1 MIWKMIFNVAKYLK
15 ECREDKLNAYAAQTA
30 FFILLAIIP
39 FLMVFLTLLQFTP
52 ITQSMLFTIFENG
65 LPAYISPF
73 FISITDEIYNR
84 SIGITAVTAVVAI
97 WSAAK
102 GMQYL
107 TAGLNSVHD
116 LEEKRNWIVQ
126 RFWAVIDTVVFM
138 FALIFTLLVMVF
150 GNSIRSLAVEN
161 LPVLRR
167 LSVILSS
174 FRGLLLFAILV
185 IFFDITFSLLP
196 GKRQTLKSQLPGA
209 VLCALAWY
217 AISFLLSVY
226 IDYFNGFSMYGSL
239 TTIALMMLWLYFCIY
254 SMLLCAELN
263 AVFGKEFQKM
273 ELHKIQKENGN
284 GKGYTD

>member
-1 MIWKMIFNVAKYLK
+1 MIWKMIFSVAKYLK

-39 FLMVFLTLLQFTP
+39 FLMVFLAFLQFTP
-52 ITQSMLFTIFENG
+52 ITESMLLAIFKKG
-65 LPAYISPF
+65 LPEYISPF

-84 SIGITAVTAVVAI
+84 SMGITAVTAVVAI

-107 TAGLNSVHD
+107 TAGLNAVHD
-116 LEEKRNWIVQ
+116 LEEKRNWVVL
-126 RFWAVIDTVVFM
+126 RFWAVVDTVIFM
-138 FALIFTLLVMVF
+138 IAIIFTLLVMVF
-150 GNSIRSLAVEN
+150 GNGIRSLALQY
-161 LPVLRR
+161 LPILQD

-174 FRGLLLFAILV
+174 FRGLLLFSVLAV
-185 IFFDITFSLLP
+185 FFDVVFALLP
-196 GKRQTLKSQLPGA
+196 SKRLSLKSQIPGA
-209 VLCALAWY
+209 VLCSLAWY

-239 TTIALMMLWLYFCIY
+239 TTIALLMLWLYFCIY

-263 AVFGKEFQKM
+263 AIFS
-273 ELHKIQKENGN
+273 ENFRKWGLKRAN
-284 GKGYTD
+284 K

>member
-1 MIWKMIFNVAKYLK
+1 MIWKMIFSVAKYLK

-39 FLMVFLTLLQFTP
+39 FLMVFLAFLQFTP
-52 ITQSMLFTIFENG
+52 ITESMLLAIFKKG
-65 LPAYISPF
+65 LPEYISPF

-84 SIGITAVTAVVAI
+84 SMGITAVTAVVAI

-107 TAGLNSVHD
+107 TAGLNAVHD
-116 LEEKRNWIVQ
+116 LEEKRNWVVL
-126 RFWAVIDTVVFM
+126 RFWAVVDTVIFM
-138 FALIFTLLVMVF
+138 IAIIFTLLVMVF
-150 GNSIRSLAVEN
+150 GNGIRSLALQY
-161 LPVLRR
+161 LPILQD

-174 FRGLLLFAILV
+174 FRGLLLFSVLAV
-185 IFFDITFSLLP
+185 FFDVVFALLP
-196 GKRQTLKSQLPGA
+196 SKRVSLKSQIPGA
-209 VLCALAWY
+209 VLCSLAWY

-239 TTIALMMLWLYFCIY
+239 TTIALLMLWLYFCIY

-263 AVFGKEFQKM
+263 AIFS
-273 ELHKIQKENGN
+273 ENFRKWGLKRAN
-284 GKGYTD
+284 K

>member
-1 MIWKMIFNVAKYLK
+1 MTGMIWKMIFSVAKYLK

-39 FLMVFLTLLQFTP
+39 FLMVFLAFLQFTP
-52 ITQSMLFTIFENG
+52 ITESMLLAIFKKG
-65 LPAYISPF
+65 LPEYISPF

-84 SIGITAVTAVVAI
+84 SMGITAVTAVVAI

-107 TAGLNSVHD
+107 TAGLNAVHD
-116 LEEKRNWIVQ
+116 LEEKRNWVVL
-126 RFWAVIDTVVFM
+126 RFWAVVDTVIFM
-138 FALIFTLLVMVF
+138 IAIIFTLLVMVF
-150 GNSIRSLAVEN
+150 GNGIRSLALQY
-161 LPVLRR
+161 LPILQD

-174 FRGLLLFAILV
+174 FRGLLLFSVLAV
-185 IFFDITFSLLP
+185 FFDVVFALLP
-196 GKRQTLKSQLPGA
+196 SKRVSLKSQIPGA
-209 VLCALAWY
+209 VLCSLAWY

-239 TTIALMMLWLYFCIY
+239 TTIALLMLWLYFCIY

-263 AVFGKEFQKM
+263 AIFS
-273 ELHKIQKENGN
+273 ENFRKWGLKRAN
-284 GKGYTD
+284 K